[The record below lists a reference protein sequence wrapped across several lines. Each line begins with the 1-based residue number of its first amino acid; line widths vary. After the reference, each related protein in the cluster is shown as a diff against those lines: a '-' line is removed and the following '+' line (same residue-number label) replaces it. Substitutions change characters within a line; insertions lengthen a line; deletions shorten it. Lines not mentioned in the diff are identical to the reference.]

1 MTGSGNNTYLLTSP
15 GSGAT
20 LIDAGVGEPRH
31 LEEIDTALR
40 RAGVPLERV
49 IVTHGHR
56 DHAAG
61 VEAIAAAHPSAV
73 FAKHP
78 WPAEDAQY
86 AVQWERLN
94 DIDAIPMGDERLV
107 VLATPGHSPDH
118 IAVRHERGGAI
129 FTGDLV
135 VAGSSVMI
143 HSSKGGNLKQYL
155 ESLERLLALQPK
167 VLYPA
172 HGPTITD
179 PKALITGYLE
189 HRRMRELQVI
199 AALASGH
206 TVVETIADSIYHGLT
221 PTLMEAARENVR
233 AHLEKLVHERRVI
246 ADDTGWE
253 LLS

>member
-1 MTGSGNNTYLLTSP
+1 MTGSGNNTYLLVPP
-15 GSGAT
+15 GSAAT
-20 LIDAGVGEPRH
+20 LIDAGVGEARH
-31 LEEIDTALR
+31 LEEIDTALTQTG
-40 RAGVPLERV
+40 ASLERV
-49 IVTHGHR
+49 LVTHGHR

-61 VEAIAAAHPSAV
+61 AEAIAAAHPAAV

-78 WPAEDAQY
+78 WPEEDAQF
-86 AVQWERLN
+86 AVAWTRIDDN
-94 DIDAIPMGDERLV
+94 DTIAVGDQRLV
-107 VLATPGHSPDH
+107 ALATPGHSPDH
-118 IAVRHERGGAI
+118 IAFWHEATGAI

-143 HSSKGGNLKQYL
+143 HTSKGGNLKQYL
-155 ESLERLLALQPK
+155 ASLARLLALEPR

-172 HGPTITD
+172 HGPTVTD
-179 PKALITGYLE
+179 PRTLLAGYLD

-206 TVVETIADSIYHGLT
+206 RSVEAIADSIYHGLT
-221 PTLMEAARENVR
+221 PALMTAAHENVR
-233 AHLEKLVHERRVI
+233 AHLEKLVDERRVI